1 MGTALQGVCEVSELW
16 DTAKGILATVAPV
29 LGAAIGGPFGGM
41 AARVITKTLLGEESD
56 DPAVAVEAIR
66 NATPDQLLALKKADH
81 EFQAR
86 MKELDIRLEEI
97 SASDRDSARRRQ
109 IETKDRMP
117 AAIALAA
124 LAGFF
129 GILLAMVFVDIP
141 PSAAQPLAVMLG
153 ALGGLVTSIG
163 NYYFGSSA
171 GSAKKNDIIAG
182 VMRK

>member
-1 MGTALQGVCEVSELW
+1 MSEIW
-16 DTAKGILATVAPV
+16 NVAKGILATVAPV
-29 LGAAIGGPFGGM
+29 LGTAIGGPFGGM
-41 AARVITKTLLGEESD
+41 AARIITKTLLGEESD
-56 DPAVAVEAIR
+56 DPAIAAEAIR

-81 EFQAR
+81 EFQSH

-97 SASDRDSARRRQ
+97 SADDRDSARRRQ

-124 LAGFF
+124 LTGFF

-141 PSAAQPLAVMLG
+141 PAAAQPLAVMLG
-153 ALGGLVTSIG
+153 ALGGLVASIG

-171 GSAKKNDIIAG
+171 GSAKKNDILSAM
-182 VMRK
+182 MRK